1 MFRSRKVEPIML
13 VTLIPT
19 LLSTMVVLAIFIFLL
34 IDSYPVFIARGLDF
48 LIGREWYPIE
58 GIYGAFPMIYGSLTV
73 TILSLVFSLPLA
85 IGGAI
90 FVSEFLSEKWR
101 VWIKGCMELLAGIPS
116 IVYGLIG
123 IDILSELVKSTF
135 ALGGGSCILTASI
148 LLGVMILPTIMAVSE
163 DAIHNVPDEYREASL
178 GLGLTRTEMVVNVVL
193 PLAKPGVLSSILLGI
208 GRAIGETM
216 AVMLVI
222 GSIDK
227 LPNPFYNILLPSQ
240 TITSKLGREAA
251 ESLGSGLHWNALV
264 GLGLLLFV
272 IVAGIILV
280 STAISNTWKRWI

>member
-1 MFRSRKVEPIML
+1 MFLFRKIEPIML

-34 IDSYPVFIARGLDF
+34 IDSYPVFISMGLDF

-73 TILSLVFSLPLA
+73 TILSLIFSLPLA
-85 IGGAI
+85 IGSAI

-123 IDILSELVKSTF
+123 ITMLSELVKSTL
-135 ALGGGSCILTASI
+135 ALGDGSCILTASI
-148 LLGVMILPTIMAVSE
+148 LLGIMILPTIMTVSE
-163 DAIHNVPDEYREASL
+163 DAIHNVPEEYREASL

-222 GSIDK
+222 GSIDR
-227 LPNPFYNILLPSQ
+227 LPNPFYNILLPAQ

-272 IVAGIILV
+272 IVAGIIIV